1 MARSPTTFPKEEVTK
16 RNAIL
21 GIILCLFA
29 IEITRRGFG
38 TVSCYLDLRY
48 NPVSFYRFGLWEECV
63 ERIWLFPFYL

>member
-1 MARSPTTFPKEEVTK
+1 MTLRFLRTYWKELLI
-16 RNAIL
+16 A
-21 GIILCLFA
+21 LCITLSLEF
-29 IEITRRGFG
+29 TRRGFG